1 MEVRASPL
9 TWITRALWL
18 TLPLTLGDLL
28 AGALDGRSDAV
39 VVTGAVLSWG
49 LWTATLL
56 ASSVLLPLTLL
67 ALRVMVP
74 LALVAG
80 VLAAV
85 DTAPDLLGWIGLV
98 SAAVALVT
106 AMSADVG
113 IDFVNGASY
122 GDERRFPLRA
132 PAALLLGPVPLVWA
146 SVALPLPAAALAL
159 AARQWVLGAV
169 VGLLGAAALVW
180 GTRVLSRLAA
190 RWCVFVPAGI
200 TIVDDMAL
208 VDPVLLRA
216 EHVVRL
222 GPAPVDTTATDLSV
236 GATGLILQVDLSVPV
251 AVVPVVRRGG
261 VTEATEVGSLLF
273 APSRPGALVAHAAT
287 RRIGVAST

>member
-56 ASSVLLPLTLL
+56 ASLVLLPLTLL

-80 VLAAV
+80 VLAAI

-98 SAAVALVT
+98 SAAIALVT

-122 GDERRFPLRA
+122 GDERRFPLRP

-146 SVALPLPAAALAL
+146 SMALPLPAAALAL
-159 AARQWVLGAV
+159 AARQWGLGAV

-180 GTRVLSRLAA
+180 GTRVLSRLTA

-273 APSRPGALVAHAAT
+273 APSRPGALLAHAAT
-287 RRIGVAST
+287 RRIGVASA

>member
-56 ASSVLLPLTLL
+56 ASLVLLPLTLL

-80 VLAAV
+80 VLAAI

-98 SAAVALVT
+98 SAAIALVT

-122 GDERRFPLRA
+122 GDERRFPLRP

-146 SVALPLPAAALAL
+146 SMALPLPAAALAL
-159 AARQWVLGAV
+159 AARQWVLGVV

-180 GTRVLSRLAA
+180 GTRVLSRLTA

-273 APSRPGALVAHAAT
+273 APSRPGALLAHAAT
-287 RRIGVAST
+287 RRIGVASA

>member
-1 MEVRASPL
+1 VVVRASPL

-18 TLPLTLGDLL
+18 TLPLTLGDLV
-28 AGALDGRSDAV
+28 AGALDGRSDPV
-39 VVTGAVLSWG
+39 VVTGAALAWS

-56 ASSVLLPLTLL
+56 SSLVLLPLTLL

-74 LALVAG
+74 LALVGG

-85 DTAPDLLGWIGLV
+85 DTAPEVAGWIGLV
-98 SAAVALVT
+98 SAAVVLVT

-122 GDERRFPLRA
+122 GDERRFPLRP

-146 SVALPLPAAALAL
+146 LMALPLPAAALAV
-159 AARQWVLGAV
+159 AARQWVVGVV
-169 VGLLGAAALVW
+169 VGLLGTVALVW
-180 GTRVLSRLAA
+180 GARVLSRLTA

-216 EHVVRL
+216 EHVERL

-236 GATGLILQVDLSVPV
+236 GATGLILQADLSVPV
-251 AVVPVVRRGG
+251 SVVPTVGRGRVTQAIEVR
-261 VTEATEVGSLLF
+261 SLLF
-273 APSRPGALVAHAAT
+273 APSRPGALVAYAAT
-287 RRIGVAST
+287 RRIGAASA

>member
-1 MEVRASPL
+1 VEVRASPL

-56 ASSVLLPLTLL
+56 ASLVLLPLTLL

-80 VLAAV
+80 VLAAI

-98 SAAVALVT
+98 SAAIALVT

-122 GDERRFPLRA
+122 GDERRFPLRP

-146 SVALPLPAAALAL
+146 SMALPLPAAALAL
-159 AARQWVLGAV
+159 AARQWVLGVV

-180 GTRVLSRLAA
+180 GTRVLSRLTA

-273 APSRPGALVAHAAT
+273 APSRPGALLAHAAT
-287 RRIGVAST
+287 RRIGVASA

>member
-1 MEVRASPL
+1 VRASPL

-18 TLPLTLGDLL
+18 TLPLTLGDVV

-39 VVTGAVLSWG
+39 VVAGAALAWS
-49 LWTATLL
+49 LWAATLL
-56 ASSVLLPLTLL
+56 SSLVLLPLTLL
-67 ALRVMVP
+67 AMRVMVP
-74 LALVAG
+74 LALVGG
-80 VLAAV
+80 VAAAV
-85 DTAPDLLGWIGLV
+85 DTSPEVVGWIGLV
-98 SAAVALVT
+98 SAAVVLVT

-122 GDERRFPLRA
+122 GDERRFPLRP

-146 SVALPLPAAALAL
+146 LMALPLPAAVLAL

-169 VGLLGAAALVW
+169 LGLLGVGALLW
-180 GTRVLSRLAA
+180 GARVLARLTA

-200 TIVDDMAL
+200 TLVDDMAL

-222 GPAPVDTTATDLSV
+222 GPAPADTTATDLTA
-236 GATGLILQVDLSVPV
+236 GATGLILQVDVSVPV
-251 AVVPVVRRGG
+251 SVLPTVGRGR
-261 VTEATEVGSLLF
+261 VTEAIEVSSLLF
-273 APSRPGALVAHAAT
+273 APSRPGALIAHAAT
-287 RRIGVAST
+287 RRIGVATA